1 MTKEEARHLLPVIK
15 AYSEGKA
22 IQHKVY
28 DMKDG
33 TSEWED
39 LKKNDE
45 WNWRGEYRIKPEP
58 KYRPFKD
65 AEECWN
71 EKLIKMKIKAIFK
84 RLLFVLLSPLIMILT
99 GMQIL
104 GILIAALMVWIVKGN
119 IISFERVLL
128 IEKAFKLIEKDETD

>member
-1 MTKEEARHLLPVIK
+1 MIK
-15 AYSEGKA
+15 Y
-22 IQHKVY
+22 
-28 DMKDG
+28 
-33 TSEWED
+33 
-39 LKKNDE
+39 
-45 WNWRGEYRIKPEP
+45 
-58 KYRPFKD
+58 
-65 AEECWN
+65 
-71 EKLIKMKIKAIFK
+71 KAIFK